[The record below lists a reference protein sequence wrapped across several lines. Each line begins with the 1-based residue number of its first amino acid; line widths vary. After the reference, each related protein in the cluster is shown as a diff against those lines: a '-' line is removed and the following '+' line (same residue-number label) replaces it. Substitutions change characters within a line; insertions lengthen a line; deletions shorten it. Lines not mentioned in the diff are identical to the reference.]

1 MLDTY
6 RAFITH
12 GTGQWEAYYHVT
24 SLQLY
29 RSMVHTDYTSNDVT
43 VLRDGQVEGTNQ
55 HAITS
60 QPAAVLLH
68 GCSLDLK

>member
-1 MLDTY
+1 MRSLLSRHISAAVPLD
-6 RAFITH
+6 
-12 GTGQWEAYYHVT
+12 GTLIILQMTSQYY
-24 SLQLY
+24 
-29 RSMVHTDYTSNDVT
+29 
-43 VLRDGQVEGTNQ
+43 GQVEGTNQ